1 MFYVNLICPN
11 LANVLQLKLQMTS
24 LEMKSKCLL
33 DDISKN
39 YDMLAATGFFL
50 KWEKW
55 IKNALEPG

>member
-1 MFYVNLICPN
+1 
-11 LANVLQLKLQMTS
+11 MTS